1 MEREGIVRERRE
13 RAMIVAEGS
22 CLIEDIPVLGRVGR
36 GIRRLLAECGGRAD
50 DHQEREQNPHISI
63 IAMACISSMTLKRP
77 LAPRAAR
84 VPSDSLTR
92 LAQFHLFVDSAGIVK
107 GGEGETG
114 HFRRGGARAAAPAE
128 HVGGG
133 FLLLPPP

>member
-1 MEREGIVRERRE
+1 
-13 RAMIVAEGS
+13 MIVANGS
-22 CLIEDIPVLGRVGR
+22 CLIEDIPALGRVGR
-36 GIRRLLAECGGRAD
+36 GIRRWLAECGGRAD

-107 GGEGETG
+107 GGERETG
-114 HFRRGGARAAAPAE
+114 HFRGGGAGGDAPAE
-128 HVGGG
+128 RLGEG
-133 FLLLPPP
+133 FLFLHAPGEGRA